1 MDVFIDE
8 ELDEEEQPDEVP
20 ELVIDD
26 GEGPRRPRTIFV
38 DRLPIAFETKCK
50 NILAATK
57 VINKN
62 I

>member
-26 GEGPRRPRTIFV
+26 GEAPRRPRTIFV
-38 DRLPIAFETKCK
+38 DQLPNNFEMNCK
-50 NILAATK
+50 NIFAATK
-57 VINKN
+57 VSHRNL
-62 I
+62 